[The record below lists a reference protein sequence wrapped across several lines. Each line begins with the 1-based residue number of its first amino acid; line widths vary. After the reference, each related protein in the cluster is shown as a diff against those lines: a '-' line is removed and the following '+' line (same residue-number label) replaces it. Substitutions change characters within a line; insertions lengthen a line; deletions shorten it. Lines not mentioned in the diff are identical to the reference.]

1 MLMKRM
7 STLNVRKV
15 SNNKRLHRDTVTK
28 GNFAEIAQ
36 QQLRNLAFISVRKP
50 LKLVYF

>member
-1 MLMKRM
+1 MLMKKM
-7 STLNVRKV
+7 STLNIRKV
-15 SNNKRLHRDTVTK
+15 SNNKRLRDTVTK